1 LLTGP
6 FRFDGERRRDL
17 VPPPARGE
25 HTREVLTELLGYDDA
40 RLDDLAAHDVFGLAR
55 PGD

>member
-17 VPPPARGE
+17 VPPPALGE

-40 RLDDLAAHDVFGLAR
+40 RLDDLAADDVFGPAR